1 MSAKMS
7 TPSVIGM
14 AVSPVVAQPST
25 PPNKRRT
32 SPSAEVSSSK
42 QTLVLTSPSR
52 RPPNVSLGVE
62 FSLQPF
68 FPPRQL
74 FPRGVAKVAHQY
86 THAHPSAESREEK
99 RAIWQNRHVLLPFNL
114 RDSNLAISGSDVHRL
129 LHNIFPG
136 TTNVTEGRYR
146 SHLLFQVKELPS
158 SPWPLTIGGVPI
170 TIIDESGRGRPLMF
184 PWQNLGNLNISICR
198 ASYGDVRVLSDTVLR
213 KLAADVNAEFQ
224 KNLPSV
230 RIIELMFTC
239 ERTFYVVVD
248 DHIQIGAI
256 RGSLPGRIANCPVGY
271 LNNNELHR
279 PLWADLPAKR
289 QVEPQPKMG
298 IIDSTAYDILR
309 PGVMICSKLLKENSH
324 PAVFSTTSG
333 VLVQN
338 AAGDNFM
345 TGASHGIGDQG
356 TVWQA
361 NRSDKIIGKA
371 VAEISFTD
379 VSLLELGK
387 DVRFVNA
394 TFENSSGVTPNW
406 SRLVNSD
413 DILDWPIC
421 YLNSPYTGNMEGIIV
436 MKSVKLE
443 ASTHPTQDKL
453 RYVVYNWS
461 FMGQQEDN
469 DGRAQPPDGTCGSVI
484 WDDDGVILGFYH
496 YYIAE
501 GRWAG
506 FSPSVSA
513 SEVVEA
519 GYTLAE

>member
-1 MSAKMS
+1 MS
-7 TPSVIGM
+7 TPGVIGM
-14 AVSPVVAQPST
+14 AVSPEVAHPST
-25 PPNKRRT
+25 PANKRQT
-32 SPSAEVSSSK
+32 SPSAEVLSSK
-42 QTLVLTSPSR
+42 RTLVLTSPSW
-52 RPPNVSLGVE
+52 RPPKASQGAE

-86 THAHPSAESREEK
+86 THAHPSAESEEEK
-99 RAIWQNRHVLLPFNL
+99 SAIWHNRHVLLPFNL
-114 RDSNLAISGSDVHRL
+114 RDSNIDISRSDVHHL

-136 TTNVTEGRYR
+136 TTNVTAGRYH

-158 SPWPLTIGGVPI
+158 SSWPLTIGGVPI
-170 TIIDESGRGRPLMF
+170 TILDERGRGRPLMF
-184 PWQNLGNLNISICR
+184 PRQNLGNLNISICR
-198 ASYGDVRVLSDTVLR
+198 DGYGDGRVLSDTVLR

-239 ERTFYVVVD
+239 ERTYYAVVD
-248 DHIQIGAI
+248 DHIKIGAI

-271 LNNNELHR
+271 LNNKELHR
-279 PLWADLPAKR
+279 PLWTDLLAKR
-289 QVEPQPKMG
+289 QVELQPTMG
-298 IIDSTAYDILR
+298 IIDNTAYDILR
-309 PGVMICSKLLKENSH
+309 PGVMICSKLLKDHAH

-338 AAGDNFM
+338 PAGDCFM
-345 TGASHGIGDQG
+345 TGASHRIGDQG

-361 NRSDKIIGKA
+361 NRSDTIIGKA
-371 VAEISFTD
+371 VVEISFTD
-379 VSLLELGK
+379 ISLLQLSE

-394 TFENSSGVTPNW
+394 PFENSSGATPNW

-413 DILDWPIC
+413 DMLNWPIC
-421 YLNSPYTGNMEGIIV
+421 YLNSPYTGNMEAIIV

-443 ASTHPTQDKL
+443 ASTHPTLDKL

-469 DGRAQPPDGTCGSVI
+469 DGKAQPPDGTCGSVV
-484 WDDDGVILGFYH
+484 WDDDGVIWGFYH

-501 GRWAG
+501 GPWAG

-513 SEVVEA
+513 SEVVDA